1 MVSALSHHC
10 HPPLPAPTPNS
21 PPAYHCTYAADL
33 RVSCLPWAD
42 RLQSLLAVL
51 ERRGGEKRGEGRGER
66 LEAGQG
72 ARGCLDKE
80 ALSYGLGPLWTQPPG
95 AGLWESFRDGTQSLH
110 VSPRGHLAAQF
121 GA

>member
-21 PPAYHCTYAADL
+21 PLPHLCTYAADL
-33 RVSCLPWAD
+33 GVSCLHWAG
-42 RLQSLLAVL
+42 RLQSLWLC
-51 ERRGGEKRGEGRGER
+51 ERGGEGRGEG

-80 ALSYGLGPLWTQPPG
+80 GMSYELGPLWTQPPG
-95 AGLWESFRDGTQSLH
+95 AGLWESFRDGKQSWH
-110 VSPRGHLAAQF
+110 VSPRGHLVAQF